1 MLAVA
6 LVLIIAFGVGW
17 RVTSAASQFVQV
29 PKTYP
34 SPTELDSLGRYLR
47 PMLLTANRTG
57 TEPSELLSSNE
68 YFGPVASSGGYQGP
82 SARPAATRPR
92 WVVSAILLT
101 ELRRM
106 AVLNDS
112 VVLVG
117 SLLPGG
123 ARVVAIESDHV
134 VLQESGGSQRKVSLN
149 R

>member
-6 LVLIIAFGVGW
+6 LVLIIAFGVAW
-17 RVTSAASQFVQV
+17 RVTSTASQFVQV

-34 SPTELDSLGRYLR
+34 SATSLDSLAKYLR
-47 PMLLTANRTG
+47 PMVLTANRTG
-57 TEPSELLSSNE
+57 TQPSELLSSNE
-68 YFGPVASSGGYQGP
+68 YFGPAPSTGGYDQP
-82 SARPAATRPR
+82 SARPAAARPR
-92 WVVSAILLT
+92 WVVSAILMT

-134 VLQESGGSQRKVSLN
+134 VLQESGGSTRKVSLN